1 MRDEAVEPQD
11 DAESAL
17 ATRRHA
23 LLGGAAALGCAACGC
38 AYNEVIDRRQL
49 AFVSPQRMAQL
60 AASTWT
66 QIKRTETVSRDPRA
80 QARVREVGSRIVEAT
95 GGNPSQWEFQAF
107 DSEELNAFA
116 LPGGRVGVY
125 RGILDLAS
133 SDSELA
139 GVVGHEV
146 GHVYARHSSER
157 FSQNVVAQVGLT
169 AANIALAASDIR
181 YSQAIAGV
189 LGAGV
194 TFGVILP
201 FSRKHELEADILG
214 VRYMHAARYD
224 PYGAVLFWQKMLER
238 QSSGRPPAFMSTH
251 PEGDKRIA
259 VIQREIRLLGV

>member
-1 MRDEAVEPQD
+1 MRGKAVEPQ
-11 DAESAL
+11 ESDGSGV

-38 AYNEVIDRRQL
+38 AYNEAIDRRQL
-49 AFVSPQRMAQL
+49 AFVSSSQMAQL
-60 AASTWT
+60 AANTWA
-66 QIKRTETVSRDPRA
+66 QIKQTENVSRDPRL
-80 QARVREVGSRIVEAT
+80 QARVREVGSRIVAAT
-95 GGNPSQWEFQAF
+95 GGDPSRWEFQAF
-107 DSEELNAFA
+107 DSDELNAFA

-146 GHVYARHSSER
+146 GHVYARHSAER
-157 FSQNVVAQVGLT
+157 FSQNVIAQIGVT
-169 AANIALAASDIR
+169 AANIALAASDVR
-181 YSQAIAGV
+181 YAQAISGV

-201 FSRKHELEADILG
+201 FSRKHELEADVLG

-238 QSSGRPPAFMSTH
+238 RTGGRPPAFMSTH

-259 VIQREIRLLGV
+259 IIQREIRLLGV